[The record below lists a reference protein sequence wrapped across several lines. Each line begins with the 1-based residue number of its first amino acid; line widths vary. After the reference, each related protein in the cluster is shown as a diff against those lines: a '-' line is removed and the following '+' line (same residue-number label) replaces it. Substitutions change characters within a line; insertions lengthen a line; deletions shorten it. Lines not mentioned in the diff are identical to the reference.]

1 MATEIE
7 KFIHQNTKT
16 SHKRWESIVMYALH
30 FSLRDVKLLS
40 QYKIG
45 PYLVDGYFPDLNLVV
60 EIDEA
65 HHDFQIEDDIIR
77 ENYIQDKLG
86 CEFYRIDIKK
96 SVYEQVDKLI
106 ERVRS
111 ISTSE
116 WTIEIKVR
124 KEGEYSKQK
133 REELEE
139 VGAFDFLT
147 HLQEDLEQ
155 LDIMVDTNHIGT
167 PLTPPNGE
175 VGFMVNFNGLTL
187 CLIVTKSLKP
197 KLLVTDYAENIPEFL
212 SLELSDWKNTTGN
225 KYKVIENFKGQK
237 SNDEVFEYLKNIL
250 NQLLNR

>member
-1 MATEIE
+1 MGVD
-7 KFIHQNTKT
+7 
-16 SHKRWESIVMYALH
+16 RYYALH

-60 EIDEA
+60 DEE
-65 HHDFQIEDDIIR
+65 HHDFQVEDDLIR
-77 ENYIQDKLG
+77 ENYILEKLG
-86 CEFYRIDIKK
+86 CDFYRIDIKEP
-96 SVYEQVDKLI
+96 VYYQVDKLI

-111 ISTSE
+111 CSTPE
-116 WTIEIKVR
+116 WTIEVKVK

-155 LDIMVDTNHIGT
+155 LDIMADTNHIGT

-175 VGFMVNFNGLTL
+175 VGFMVNFDGLTL
-187 CLIVTKSLKP
+187 CLIVTKSLQP

-237 SNDEVFEYLKNIL
+237 YRDEVFEYLKNTL
-250 NQLLNR
+250 NLLLKRA